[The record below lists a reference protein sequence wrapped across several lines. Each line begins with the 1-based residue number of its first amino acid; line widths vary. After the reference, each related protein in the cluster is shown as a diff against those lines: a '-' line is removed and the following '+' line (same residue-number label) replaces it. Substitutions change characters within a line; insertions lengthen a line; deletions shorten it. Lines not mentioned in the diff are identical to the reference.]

1 MVRAPPDTKE
11 REVEIMKIERIAE
24 GYNIPIII
32 ELLVNI
38 ATIDGGDVNYCY
50 EFLIEWSDEDMEINT
65 NTWIEENLLNKA
77 LGLKEEVISYKAIA
91 SYPLT
96 YSACYGKLWEING

>member
-1 MVRAPPDTKE
+1 
-11 REVEIMKIERIAE
+11 MKIERIAE

-32 ELLVNI
+32 ELFVNI

-50 EFLIEWSDEDMEINT
+50 EFFIECSDSEEDIKINT
-65 NTWIEENLLNKA
+65 NTWIEENLLDKA
-77 LGLKEEVISYKAIA
+77 LGLKGEVISYKARA

-96 YSACYGKLWEING
+96 HSACYGKLWEING